1 MTTTPAI
8 PASEGIALGVDVG
21 GTGMKAAPV
30 RIADGTLVADRHRIP
45 TPRPATPAAVAEVV
59 GELVSH
65 FGWTGPVGVALP
77 SVVRHGIVRSAA
89 NIDPTWIDTDA
100 AHLFGAVLDRPVTV
114 LNDADAAGLAE
125 MAHGAGRDRGG
136 VVIMLTF
143 GTGIGS
149 ALFVDGHL
157 VPNTE
162 LGHLEFRG
170 DSIERWA
177 AASARER
184 DDLGWSAWASRVND
198 VLAAVERLFSPDLI
212 ILGGGVS
219 KKAERWVPHLVA
231 GCEVA
236 VAHSANSAGIVGA
249 AMAAAG

>member
-1 MTTTPAI
+1 MTTG
-8 PASEGIALGVDVG
+8 ASEIALGVDIG

-30 RIADGTLVADRHRIP
+30 RVTDGATVAERHRIP
-45 TPRPATPAAVAEVV
+45 TPRPATPAAVAAVV
-59 GELVSH
+59 GQLADH
-65 FGWTGPVGVALP
+65 FAWSGPVGVALP

-89 NIDPTWIDTDA
+89 NIDPSWIDTDA
-100 AHLFGAVLDRPVTV
+100 ARLFADVLGRPVTV
-114 LNDADAAGLAE
+114 LNDADAAGVAE
-125 MAHGAGRDRGG
+125 MAHGAGRGHRG
-136 VVIMLTF
+136 VVVMLTF

-149 ALFVDGHL
+149 AVFVDGHL

-184 DDLGWSAWASRVND
+184 DGLDWREWAGRVDD
-198 VLAAVERLFSPDLI
+198 VLDVVGRLLSPDLV

-219 KKAERWVPHLVA
+219 RTPEQWVPHLVTD
-231 GCEVA
+231 CEVV

-249 AMAAAG
+249 AMAAATA